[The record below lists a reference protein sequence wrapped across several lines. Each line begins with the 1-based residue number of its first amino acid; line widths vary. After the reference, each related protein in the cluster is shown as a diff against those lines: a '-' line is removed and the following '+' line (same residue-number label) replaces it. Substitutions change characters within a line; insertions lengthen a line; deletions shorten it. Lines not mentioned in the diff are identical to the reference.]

1 MQVDSINTAKDCS
14 GRVYPL
20 DLGQC
25 TATGTLTHRSIGS
38 GHLFPLVNRQQLLVA
53 HSALLALCWIRN
65 RLGPLAF
72 LACLCSSLSSALY
85 ASDLRGVVSDPSG
98 AALAHAQ
105 IELRSRHVDKIT
117 HSNATGEFLLQNIP
131 RVGTLTI
138 TAEGFATAVL
148 RCCSSNP
155 ITVQLKPAAI
165 GDAVIVTAERLPT
178 RIAATAA
185 DAVLLTTTEVNAPS
199 ALTLDDALRQ
209 VPGFTLFR
217 RSSSLTAN
225 PTTQGASVRG
235 LGANGAS
242 RVLVLQDGIPLNDPF
257 GGWIYW
263 DRTPR
268 LALNRAE
275 VLRGAGSSLYGSAAL
290 AGVVEFFSRPPQN
303 LASVELSGGGLG
315 ERDGEAFVSHL
326 AGAWAL
332 TGTAE
337 GFRDSGAFVVAP
349 EDRGPIDTR
358 ADLHFG
364 NGSIRIDRRIGPD
377 FHLFTSGLLFAE
389 QRNNGTLLQ
398 VNSTH
403 LGQFATGLDFNRD
416 STAISARF
424 YGTGQK
430 LHQSFSSISTDRSSE
445 TLVRWQT
452 VPSSELGFSAQGSKT
467 FPELQVTAGVDGRFI
482 HGESD
487 ETAFLRGSATAL
499 SLSGGTDRNIG
510 GFAELSASPFKRMRA
525 SLGARLDEWSTN
537 NSFSRTLAL
546 TGAPPVINPLGNH
559 SESVISPRLGVVYEM
574 PASLDAI
581 ASVYGGFR
589 APTLNELYRS
599 FRLGN
604 VVTQA
609 NSQLKAERL
618 HGGEAGLRYLR
629 TRYMLTALFFRERVD
644 DPVANVTQSA
654 TPELIQR
661 QRENA
666 GALQA
671 TGADINGV
679 LELKRV
685 QLRTGYEYVH
695 SAVTSFSA
703 DPTLVGKLVPQT
715 PAHVFTETLIYFD
728 PRGFTVEALAR
739 TSSSQFDDDQN
750 QLSLAP
756 YSSFGISVA
765 KHLRDAEVFGAV
777 SNLFDSKIETAAT
790 PVISVAPGRVLR
802 GGVRLRFGAH

>member
-1 MQVDSINTAKDCS
+1 
-14 GRVYPL
+14 
-20 DLGQC
+20 
-25 TATGTLTHRSIGS
+25 
-38 GHLFPLVNRQQLLVA
+38 VNRQQLSVA
-53 HSALLALCWIRN
+53 HSVDLALCWIRN
-65 RLGPLAF
+65 RLGSIAF
-72 LACLCSSLSSALY
+72 LACICSAFPCVLH
-85 ASDLRGVVSDPSG
+85 ASDFRGVVRDQSG
-98 AALAHAQ
+98 AAVANAQ
-105 IELRSRHVDKIT
+105 VELRSRHLDLVT
-117 HSNATGEFLLQNIP
+117 HSNASGEFLLQHNP
-131 RVGTLTI
+131 PAGTLTVR
-138 TAEGFATAVL
+138 AEGFATAVL
-148 RCCSSNP
+148 PCCSSGP
-155 ITVQLKPAAI
+155 ITVELKPAAI
-165 GDAVIVTAERLPT
+165 GDTVIVTAERQPT
-178 RIAATAA
+178 PIATSAA
-185 DAVLLTTTEVNAPS
+185 DAVLLSAEEVNTPT

-217 RSSSLTAN
+217 RSNSLTAN

-290 AGVVEFFSRPPQN
+290 AGVVELFSRTPQS
-303 LASVELSGGGLG
+303 LASAEFSGGGLG

-326 AGAWAL
+326 FGPWAL

-337 GFRDSGAFVVAP
+337 WFRNSGAFVVAP
-349 EDRGPIDTR
+349 ESRGAIDTK
-358 ADLHFG
+358 ADLHFA
-364 NGSIRIDRRIGPD
+364 NGTIRIDRNLGAD
-377 FHLFTSGLLFAE
+377 FHLFTLGSLFAE

-416 STAISARF
+416 TTALSARF
-424 YGTGQK
+424 YGTGEK
-430 LHQSFSSISTDRSSE
+430 LHQSFSSISADRSSE

-452 VPSSELGFSAQGSKT
+452 VPSSELGFSAQGSRT
-467 FPELQVTAGVDGRFI
+467 VSGFQVTAGADGRFI
-482 HGESD
+482 HGETD
-487 ETAFLRGSATAL
+487 ETAFVGDLATTLA
-499 SLSGGTDRNIG
+499 LSGGTDRNIG
-510 GFAELSASPFKRMRA
+510 AFAELSVLPFRRMRA
-525 SLGARLDEWSTN
+525 SLGARLDQWSTD

-546 TGAPPVINPLGNH
+546 SGAPPVINPLENH
-559 SESVISPRLGVVYEM
+559 SESAISPRLGVVYEM
-574 PASLDAI
+574 PASFEAI

-609 NSQLKAERL
+609 NAQLRAERL
-618 HGGEAGLRYLR
+618 HGGEAGFRYVR
-629 TRYMLTALFFRERVD
+629 TRYMITAVFFRERVD
-644 DPVANVTQSA
+644 DPVANVTQSV
-654 TPELIQR
+654 TPALVLR

-671 TGADINGV
+671 TGTDISGV
-679 LELKRV
+679 LVLKRV

-695 SAVTSFSA
+695 STVTSFSA

-715 PAHVFTETLIYFD
+715 PAHVFTETLIYLA
-728 PRGFTVEALAR
+728 PHSFTLEALAR
-739 TSSSQFDDDQN
+739 ASSSQFDDDQN

-756 YSSFGISVA
+756 YSTFGISVA
-765 KHLRDAEVFGAV
+765 KHLWDAEVFGAV
-777 SNLFDSKIETAAT
+777 SNLFDSRIETAAT
-790 PVISVAPGRVLR
+790 PIISVAPGRVLR
-802 GGVRLRFGAH
+802 CGVRFRFGAH